1 MRKAVAVQPRKPR
14 TAVRGLARAAAVA
27 AQHPRSQ
34 CPRRGAPGFVAP
46 VHDELTTRARGHG
59 DAHGLGAG
67 PFADAVVDRL
77 TDAVGAGTGIGVA
90 LVCRARGVSVSKLPA
105 VHAD

>member
-1 MRKAVAVQPRKPR
+1 M
-14 TAVRGLARAAAVA
+14 RGLARAAAVV

-34 CPRRGAPGFVAP
+34 CPGRGAPGFEAP

-67 PFADAVVDRL
+67 LVADAVVDRL
-77 TDAVGAGTGIGVA
+77 ADAVGAGTGIGVA
-90 LVCRARGVSVSKLPA
+90 GVISG
-105 VHAD
+105 